1 MASFSWL
8 IRDKR
13 GIELND
19 YLSTE
24 GRGAMGFNTITYDK
38 GDGIGVVTLN
48 RPKSLNALC
57 DELIAELG
65 TVFDE
70 IGEDRDVAAVIITGS
85 TKAFAAGADIKEIS
99 QIASPAVAQGFVSRI
114 HAVFNRIEGCAKPV
128 IAAISGFALGGGC
141 ELALACD
148 LRIAAENAVFG
159 LPEIK
164 LGVIPG
170 GGGTQRLPRLVGVG
184 RAKELLYTGDSIDA
198 QEAYR
203 IGLVNKV
210 VPPESLMDEARTMAA
225 KLAKRPPVALKM
237 TKLAVNEGINMD
249 LYSAI
254 GHESRCFEILFST
267 ADQKEG
273 MQAFIEKRE
282 AKFSGS

>member
-85 TKAFAAGADIKEIS
+85 AKAFAAGADIKEIS

-282 AKFSGS
+282 PKFTGS